1 MPPFTLPPN
10 THNNGSTYS
19 VESNNLNF
27 NSDPMNSASRDA
39 RARREECYEKCVAP
53 KRYTSNKNVINSP
66 EETAKVEAEW
76 NLYQECLRRCEE
88 EVPYTEWELRHLNVK
103 PNQNNSKQNNSKQNN
118 SKQNNSKQNKRN
130 SRKRKTRKNRRHS

>member
-10 THNNGSTYS
+10 THTNGNTYS
-19 VESNNLNF
+19 VGSNNF
-27 NSDPMNSASRDA
+27 NNDPINYASRDA
-39 RARREECYEKCVAP
+39 RARRDECYNKCVVP

-66 EETAKVEAEW
+66 EETTKVEAEW
-76 NLYQECLRRCEE
+76 DSYQQCLRRCEE

-103 PNQNNSKQNNSKQNN
+103 PNEKNLKQNN

-130 SRKRKTRKNRRHS
+130 SRKRKTRKNRKHA

>member
-10 THNNGSTYS
+10 THNNGNTYS
-19 VESNNLNF
+19 VESNNLNYS
-27 NSDPMNSASRDA
+27 SDPINNASRDA

-103 PNQNNSKQNNSKQNN
+103 PNEKNLKQNNNSKH
-118 SKQNNSKQNKRN
+118 NNSKQNKRN